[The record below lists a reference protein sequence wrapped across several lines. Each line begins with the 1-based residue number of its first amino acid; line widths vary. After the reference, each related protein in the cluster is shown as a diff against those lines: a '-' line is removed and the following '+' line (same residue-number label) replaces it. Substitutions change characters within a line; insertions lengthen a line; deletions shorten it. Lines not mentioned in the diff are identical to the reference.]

1 MWGLLT
7 NLWLL
12 SYISTGIISFYMLYY
27 ELAGIYGG
35 WVIFLIG
42 LSLMILA
49 FTSDSSMLT
58 YLIIYAVFEPTLV
71 YLSQMF
77 YPDAYLFYFPKLV

>member
-1 MWGLLT
+1 
-7 NLWLL
+7 
-12 SYISTGIISFYMLYY
+12 MLYY

-42 LSLMILA
+42 LTLMILA

-77 YPDAYLFYFPKLV
+77 YPDAYLWYFPKLV